1 MEKLFDID
9 NSAERVY
16 LSSNPGKTIA
26 DMTSDDYSEVLAG
39 LPQNFID
46 AAANE
51 DHNALDDLEL
61 AARGQTRSD
70 YRFKVG
76 TSKLREGKA
85 FMNLSVP
92 LSEKSEVYAFG
103 GIGARQGLAFG
114 FLREPHRPK
123 IKYICKCKWVS
134 SRNSF

>member
-1 MEKLFDID
+1 MDGEKLQLDASLGLPIGENGGFINLTGSLGTRQPALRNATNLEKLFDID

-76 TSKLREGKA
+76 TSKLREGKH
-85 FMNLSVP
+85 L
-92 LSEKSEVYAFG
+92 
-103 GIGARQGLAFG
+103 
-114 FLREPHRPK
+114 
-123 IKYICKCKWVS
+123 
-134 SRNSF
+134 